1 MTLFNCS
8 ISFVDSRNR
17 TTSRSL
23 EIDAADND
31 AAKLLLDDIISALA
45 DISDCRVFRASI
57 AHIYDVTDAE
67 ASVSNIDEGMSIRV
81 QLNTTPIR
89 YASFNVPGP
98 EAAIV
103 DPDGDL
109 ILTDP
114 DVEALEDALQ
124 AAGVKIAHQSVV
136 AFHSGKLDK

>member
-1 MTLFNCS
+1 MALFNCS

-17 TTSRSL
+17 ITTRSV

-31 AAKLLLDDIISALA
+31 AAKLLLDDIVSALA
-45 DISDCRVFRASI
+45 DVSVCRVSRASI
-57 AHIYDVTDAE
+57 AHVYDVTDAE

-81 QLNTTPIR
+81 QLNTTPTR

-98 EAAIV
+98 EASIV

-109 ILTDP
+109 ILTDT
-114 DVEALEDALQ
+114 DVQALEDALQ
-124 AAGVKIAHQSVV
+124 AAGVKIAHQAVV